1 MTTPHDV
8 YNFCKLAAVL
18 LIIHIVKTSTVL
30 CTGYSSNGAIYFLG
44 FLPHFSVSPS
54 LIMTTTESTPVYYHI
69 KAPGID
75 FCRNGIIFPNTQNIV
90 DLPVNLTGRS
100 HTFPDN
106 VRDKIPKGIHIKT
119 SSDKVTVIGQSNAQD
134 TIDTFL
140 AVPLRKLC
148 LSEYV
153 YYPFSVATQA
163 RADGSIAIVGTED
176 MTKVTINV
184 PFNAKVSKN
193 SKTGW
198 KKHRS
203 GTYMIN
209 KLQTIYV
216 STYLKDLT
224 GTKIIADKPLSV
236 ISGHECAFLPYG
248 TWACD
253 HLVEQVLPTALW
265 GTKYYVAPL
274 ASRKSYTLKI
284 IAAQNDTNLQLVC
297 NGTQRN
303 FKIDE
308 GKILQQVYSNQEYC
322 AIHSDKKISV
332 VQLSHGARE
341 DNAGDPMMTLIPAVN
356 DFSSKIVS
364 STNHNITYPYYAQFI
379 NVIVMAEYFQPSQI
393 YLKTSSINKSLESY
407 NWVPITVD
415 NTTEAYAAQVYLK
428 ATDEVFQ
435 ITHFNTSALM
445 SAIIYG
451 FLIDPYHLQTRGGYG
466 HPAGLNF
473 VKGKFVSI
481 LLIISYVIEKISH

>member
-1 MTTPHDV
+1 
-8 YNFCKLAAVL
+8 
-18 LIIHIVKTSTVL
+18 
-30 CTGYSSNGAIYFLG
+30 
-44 FLPHFSVSPS
+44 
-54 LIMTTTESTPVYYHI
+54 MTTTESTPVYYQI
-69 KAPGID
+69 EAPGID
-75 FCRNGIIFPNTQNIV
+75 FCRNGTIIPNIQNNIR
-90 DLPVNLTGRS
+90 LTANLTGRS
-100 HTFPDN
+100 HTFTHS
-106 VRDKIPKGIHIKT
+106 VHDKIPKGIYLKT
-119 SSDKVTVIGQSNAQD
+119 SSDKVTVIGQSNAQFSL
-134 TIDTFL
+134 DTFL

-153 YYPFSVATQA
+153 YYPFSVATQVH
-163 RADGSIAIVGTED
+163 ADGSMAIVGTED
-176 MTKVTINV
+176 RTKVTIITPVNS
-184 PFNAKVSKN
+184 KVST
-193 SKTGW
+193 SSTTGW
-198 KKHRS
+198 KKQLSRKEY
-203 GTYMIN
+203 TYIIN
-209 KLQTIYV
+209 KLQTVYV
-216 STYLKDLT
+216 YTYLKDLT
-224 GTKIIADKPLSV
+224 GTKIVADKPLSV
-236 ISGHECAFLPYG
+236 ISGHECAFVPYL

-284 IAAQNDTNLQLVC
+284 IAAQNRTKLQLVC

-322 AIHSDKKISV
+322 AVHSNKKISV
-332 VQLSHGARE
+332 VQLSHGFEE
-341 DNAGDPMMTLIPAVN
+341 DYAGDPMMTLIPAVN

-415 NTTEAYAAQVYLK
+415 NTTEAYAAQVYLE

-451 FLIDPYHLQTRGGYG
+451 FLINPFHLHPNSRGGYG

-473 VKGKFVSI
+473 VKKILGKFVSI
-481 LLIISYVIEKISH
+481 HSINTLKF

>member
-1 MTTPHDV
+1 
-8 YNFCKLAAVL
+8 
-18 LIIHIVKTSTVL
+18 
-30 CTGYSSNGAIYFLG
+30 
-44 FLPHFSVSPS
+44 
-54 LIMTTTESTPVYYHI
+54 MTTTESTPVYYHI
-69 KAPGID
+69 EAPGID
-75 FCRNGIIFPNTQNIV
+75 FCRNGTIIPNTQNIV

-100 HTFPDN
+100 STFRDSI
-106 VRDKIPKGIHIKT
+106 RDKIPKGIHIKT

-184 PFNAKVSKN
+184 LFKAKVSKN

-198 KKHRS
+198 KKHHCS

-216 STYLKDLT
+216 SAYLKDLT
-224 GTKIIADKPLSV
+224 GTKIVADKPLSV
-236 ISGHECAFLPYG
+236 ISGHECAFVPYG

-284 IAAQNDTNLQLVC
+284 IAAQNDTILQLVC

-303 FKIDE
+303 FKVDE
-308 GKILQQVYSNQEYC
+308 GKILQQVYNNQEHC
-322 AIHSDKKISV
+322 AVYSNKKISV

-356 DFSSKIVS
+356 DFSNKIVS
-364 STNHNITYPYYAQFI
+364 STNHNITHPYYAQFI
-379 NVIVMAEYFQPSQI
+379 NVIVMAKYFQPSQM

-415 NTTEAYAAQVYLK
+415 NTTEAYAAQVYLET
-428 ATDEVFQ
+428 TDEVFQ

-451 FLIDPYHLQTRGGYG
+451 FLIDPYHLKSRGGYG

-473 VKGKFVSI
+473 YKRILGKFVSI
-481 LLIISYVIEKISH
+481 YSTNILLNKNSHQYICIDTCVLDIKFFNV